1 MSLALLDNDDLF
13 EKLNASTLN
22 ISTVEI
28 ESTCKLQQALT
39 KFPLPPC
46 LTALRI
52 RNNHLNDEDI
62 IALIRS
68 LRSVNELHELDLSAT
83 TFTEGSSSFFSR
95 VLVSCG
101 HLTNLCLTGNSLTNQ
116 DFDFLIPAFQS
127 MKNLANLNLSKSNL
141 TETQAREILQK
152 QKSNSMVSLNLSHNT
167 LQGNEIIT
175 AICKLQS
182 LEKLDVSHNR
192 IRFFP
197 LPELEK
203 QHDLL
208 PVNIKNISLSS
219 NYMTPM
225 DICRFCSLVSP
236 KSVLLELTLDF
247 NHIGTSVWSLCSLRV
262 KHLKVLNLAETAI
275 FGPAVPGLAFLLSLA
290 GELEELNLSSNNLM
304 LTDFQQLRSPLS
316 NLTQLKRL
324 NLSNNRDGISVV
336 LHKILS
342 SLRNL
347 QELRLNNVH
356 LNSDDCTEFLCKE
369 LVHLNKLKYLNF
381 SGNRIDVEVMRD
393 TVFLPPMMEELILSD
408 IIYGKKLFA
417 CMTPLQHLRILHLSK
432 MRLRTCDVEALTAM
446 LSSFP
451 LLEDLVLSS
460 LTGELE
466 ELNLSS
472 NNLVLADLQQLR
484 LPLANSTQLKRLNLS
499 NNPDGIL
506 SDLHEILPSLKNL
519 EELRLSNVHLNGDD
533 CIKFCKSLAS
543 LKGLKYLDLS
553 KNAIGPNGA
562 KALASVF
569 KELLLLEGLDMSK
582 SRIKEDE
589 ISVLCKGLVHLN
601 RLKYLNLS
609 GNRIDVEVLRDT
621 VFLPPMIEELIF
633 SDVIH
638 GEKLFASMTPL
649 QHLRILH
656 LSEMRL
662 RPCDVEALA
671 AMLSSFPLLQDLLL
685 SKVVGAECGKVFT
698 AMKSLKNIKKIDLTG
713 MQIRGGNVFAEMLL
727 SLLSL
732 EELVLAN
739 INVVDSEYNAIFSA
753 IKSLKKLKKLDLKDT
768 KIPDVDAFAEM
779 LSSLLQL
786 KELVLANLPPI
797 SEHSVVT
804 ALERIYS
811 KIKFLK
817 TLRKLYLGRNILLHI
832 RDSQNTL
839 LDMLSSLP
847 FLEDIAFPS
856 ICLYRGAVTEF
867 FSAIT
872 SLKNLKRLDL
882 ALFLSI
888 DSCITKNLA
897 CTLPSLQLLE
907 KLRFT
912 LCNGERYCG
921 DDDGDDHQ
929 SEFFCALVNLRYLQE
944 LHLEDYPITQTGVKT
959 LFEVLPSL
967 HSLEKLS
974 LSITEYDHECERQLF
989 AAIRKL
995 GLLKELQ
1002 LFLERGTALVTG
1014 TLGEALTSLQ
1024 LLEKLT
1030 FKSDDGENSKLFVA
1044 ALRSLKCLKKLVL
1057 NINLDYQIEE
1067 TLAEVLPSL
1076 QMMESLVLQH
1086 EIYNE
1091 DSKVFAALGSL
1102 KYLKKLKLIGCTTEN
1117 SAKSLA
1123 EVLPS
1128 LQLLESL
1135 VLESIEKQVFVALRS
1150 LKYLKKLK
1158 LKCYGVVKDSA
1169 ETIAKVLSSLQLLK
1183 ELKLTGFDFSNNS
1196 DQQLFTAVQSLSYLK
1211 KLDLLHTRISPAGV
1225 RNLTAALQTLRN
1237 LTCIRLPEI
1246 KQDENSE
1253 FRKRLEEAARR
1264 IPGLDLL

>member
-182 LEKLDVSHNR
+182 LEKLNLSHNR

-219 NYMTPM
+219 NHMTPM
-225 DICRFCSLVSP
+225 DICRFCTLVSP

-247 NHIGTSVWSLCSLRV
+247 NHIGSSVWSLCSLRV

-275 FGPAVPGLAFLLSLA
+275 SGPAVQGLAFLLSLA
-290 GELEELNLSSNNLM
+290 GELEELSLSSNNLM
-304 LTDFQQLRSPLS
+304 LADFQQLCSPLS
-316 NLTQLKRL
+316 KLTQLKRL

-342 SLRNL
+342 TLKNL
-347 QELRLNNVH
+347 EELRLNNVH

-381 SGNRIDVEVMRD
+381 SGNRIDAEVMRD
-393 TVFLPPMMEELILSD
+393 IVFLPPMMEELILSD

-417 CMTPLQHLRILHLSK
+417 CMAPLQHLRILHLSK

-460 LTGELE
+460 LFGELE

-533 CIKFCKSLAS
+533 CIKFCQSLAS
-543 LKGLKYLDLS
+543 LKGLKYIDLS
-553 KNAIGPNGA
+553 KNAIGPIGA

-582 SRIKEDE
+582 SCIKEDE

-609 GNRIDVEVLRDT
+609 GNRIDVEVLLDT

-662 RPCDVEALA
+662 RTCDVEALA
-671 AMLSSFPLLQDLLL
+671 AMLSSFPLLEDLLL

-768 KIPDVDAFAEM
+768 KILDVDAFAEM

-786 KELVLANLPPI
+786 KELVLANLPRI
-797 SEHSVVT
+797 SEYYVVT
-804 ALERIYS
+804 GLERIYS

-817 TLRKLYLGRNILLHI
+817 TLRKLDLGRNILPYT

-839 LDMLSSLP
+839 LDMLPSLP
-847 FLEDIAFPS
+847 FLEDIAFPA
-856 ICLYRGAVTEF
+856 ICLYRGAITEF

-872 SLKNLKRLDL
+872 SLKYLKRLDL
-882 ALFLSI
+882 ALFTSL
-888 DSCITKNLA
+888 DSCPTKNLA

-912 LCNGERYCG
+912 LCYCERYCN
-921 DDDGDDHQ
+921 DNDDHH

-944 LHLEDYPITQTGVKT
+944 LHLGDYPITQTGVKT
-959 LFEVLPSL
+959 LFKVLPSL

-1002 LFLERGTALVTG
+1002 LFLECGTALVTG

-1076 QMMESLVLQH
+1076 QLMESLVLQH

-1135 VLESIEKQVFVALRS
+1135 VLESIEKQVFVALWS

-1158 LKCYGVVKDSA
+1158 LRCYGVAKDSA
-1169 ETIAKVLSSLQLLK
+1169 ETIAKVLSSLQLLE
-1183 ELKLTGFDFSNNS
+1183 ELELTGFDFSNNS

-1225 RNLTAALQTLRN
+1225 RNLTAVLPTLRN

-1253 FRKRLEEAARR
+1253 FRERLEEAARR